1 MNQEEIRSEGE
12 RVASFRQALQRLHDD
27 PSEAARIDS
36 IIDEAELVDQQV
48 TDRSHHQHVVVNVN
62 GGETN
67 NVEIF
72 GSRREAESEAFR
84 DPAPATPVMPDHP
97 SERSRPA
104 LEVQLTRTRAVTNV
118 ASLVLMTTIALF
130 AMQGG
135 SAVLGAVL
143 SVLAASTAG
152 TQILLTGR
160 PRSAVLKTHLH
171 ARREERRELDP
182 H

>member
-1 MNQEEIRSEGE
+1 MNQEEIRSGE
-12 RVASFRQALQRLHDD
+12 EHVASFREALQRFHDD
-27 PSEAARIDS
+27 PSEVARIDS
-36 IIDEAELVDQQV
+36 IIEDAEIVDQQAP
-48 TDRSHHQHVVVNVN
+48 DRNHHQHVIVNVN

-72 GSRREAESEAFR
+72 GSRHEADSETLR
-84 DPAPATPVMPDHP
+84 DPMPAPAVMPDHP
-97 SERSRPA
+97 SERSRPV

-118 ASLVLMTTIALF
+118 AALVLMTTIALF

-135 SAVLGAVL
+135 SAVLSTVL

-152 TQILLTGR
+152 MQILLTSRPKSSALKAPLLSGR
-160 PRSAVLKTHLH
+160 EA
-171 ARREERRELDP
+171 RRELDP